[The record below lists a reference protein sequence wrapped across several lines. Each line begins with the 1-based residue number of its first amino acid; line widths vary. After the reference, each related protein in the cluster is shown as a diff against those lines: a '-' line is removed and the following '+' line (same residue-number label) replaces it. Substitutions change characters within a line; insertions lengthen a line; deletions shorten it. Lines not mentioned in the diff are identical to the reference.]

1 MSAHNREREHKRARP
16 AGVIE
21 AEQLTADQTI
31 TTEYCIIGS
40 GVGGSVAA
48 CTLSEAGRDV
58 VILEA
63 GPYRDAAVINTAPAL
78 VVSGVAEGFVEAVE
92 LAGRTI
98 DSGAAGELLD
108 RVVARSRSLRALE
121 TG

>member
-1 MSAHNREREHKRARP
+1 
-16 AGVIE
+16 
-21 AEQLTADQTI
+21 
-31 TTEYCIIGS
+31 
-40 GVGGSVAA
+40 GGSVGDNVA
-48 CTLSEAGRDV
+48 
-58 VILEA
+58 ILRRVLEGEA

-98 DSGAAGELLD
+98 DSGAAGALLD
-108 RVVARSRSLRALE
+108 RLVARSRSLRVPE